1 MPPLSEMPSLN
12 DFSKFDHTMGEVNGM
27 EKTFNAA
34 DLSEDLVKEI
44 KVFEE
49 ALSSQADKE
58 LVVIAYERD
67 KERK

>member
-1 MPPLSEMPSLN
+1 MPFLN
-12 DFSKFDHTMGEVNGM
+12 DFNSFAYTMGEVNGM

-34 DLSEDLVKEI
+34 NLSEDLVKEI

-49 ALSSQADKE
+49 ALSSQADKD

-67 KERK
+67 KKTE

>member
-1 MPPLSEMPSLN
+1 
-12 DFSKFDHTMGEVNGM
+12 M

-34 DLSEDLVKEI
+34 NLSEDLVKEI

-49 ALSSQADKE
+49 ALSSQADKD

-67 KERK
+67 KKTE